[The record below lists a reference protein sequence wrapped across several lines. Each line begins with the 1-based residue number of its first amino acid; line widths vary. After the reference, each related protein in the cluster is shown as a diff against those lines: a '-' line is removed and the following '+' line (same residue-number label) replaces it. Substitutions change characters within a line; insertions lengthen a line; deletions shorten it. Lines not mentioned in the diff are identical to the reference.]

1 MRDLITREEIKQV
14 FAKKIK
20 PKIAG
25 LEVERSATIKKL
37 FMYCGSAAVILLF
50 ICFYFFE
57 RAIPVSLGISGM
69 IVGLIFKVIT
79 MKFVAQYKSE
89 VIKEVFSALI
99 PGCSYKPEGS
109 IKEQTFLN
117 SRLLNE
123 GYDVFEGE
131 DLVRGKLGDLGI
143 EFSEITVSEKV
154 RTKNGG
160 SRKVTRYQGLFFAF
174 TLPKD
179 LRQNTLIL
187 EDSAEKSLGRGVG
200 RFFQKVSAQKGYE
213 LVQVE
218 SIEFEKHYVVYS
230 SDQITSRVLL
240 KPMVLD
246 NLINFKKK
254 NRQLVDVSIR
264 GKMLYLCI
272 KTSKNHFE
280 PNLFGP
286 LVNLRD
292 ITEIY
297 DLVMLV
303 RDIYQDLELDQAA

>member
-1 MRDLITREEIKQV
+1 MRDLITKEEIKQV

-20 PKIAG
+20 PKIPG
-25 LEVERSATIKKL
+25 LEAVRSATIKKI
-37 FMYCGSAAVILLF
+37 FIYCGSSSVILLYIIF
-50 ICFYFFE
+50 SNFE
-57 RAIPVSLGISGM
+57 RAVPFCLGIAGIIVGM
-69 IVGLIFKVIT
+69 IFKFIT

-99 PGCSYKPEGS
+99 PGSSYRPEGS

-117 SRLLNE
+117 SRIFDQS
-123 GYDVFEGE
+123 YDDFEGE
-131 DLVRGKLGDLGI
+131 DLVKGTLGDLGV
-143 EFSEITVSEKV
+143 EFSEIIVSEDVK
-154 RTKNGG
+154 TKNG
-160 SRKVTRYQGLFFAF
+160 SKKVTVYQGLFFAF

-187 EDSAEKSLGRGVG
+187 EDSAEKSFGRGVG
-200 RFFQKVSAQKGYE
+200 RFLQKVSARKGYE

-218 SIEFEKHYVVYS
+218 SVEFEKHYVVYS

-246 NLINFKKK
+246 NLTNFKKK
-254 NRQLVDVSIR
+254 NKKLVDVSIR

-272 KTSKNHFE
+272 KTHQNHFE
-280 PNLFGP
+280 PNLFGE

-303 RDIYQDLELDQAA
+303 RDIYEDLELDQAS